1 MKLGRKTAP
10 NEVSGFLEHG
20 TSVTGELRFSG
31 TLRVDGSIHGS
42 IATSDVLII
51 GERAIVQADIKAG
64 EVQVYGTVFGNIDCE
79 RRVEIRATGRVRGE
93 VRAPQLIIEEGGGF
107 EGLSRPAP
115 ESAEDQPIDA
125 ESMSTVAS

>member
-1 MKLGRKTAP
+1 
-10 NEVSGFLEHG
+10 
-20 TSVTGELRFSG
+20 
-31 TLRVDGSIHGS
+31 VDGSIHGS

-64 EVQVYGTVFGNIDCE
+64 EVQIYGTVFGNIDCE

-107 EGLSRPAP
+107 EGLSRPTAEAP
-115 ESAEDQPIDA
+115 EDQPIDA
-125 ESMSTVAS
+125 ESMTTAVSH